1 MLVKEKRGASIA
13 ESLQALGP
21 LERPDKKRDATSSNI
36 HASTSMIGLPDIK
49 MSLRCVMAI
58 AHLERF
64 PSPASPEA
72 APRIIGTISPVNLTL
87 LGFTAAFKFME
98 KINGHDI
105 IAVSCTGSL
114 EKLASYLRIWISCK
128 GGKSGLAQ
136 EVKTDLVKRCLDISK
151 CILGRE
157 DAGYES
163 TSEDTVN

>member
-1 MLVKEKRGASIA
+1 M
-13 ESLQALGP
+13 QALGP
-21 LERPDKKRDATSSNI
+21 LEKPNKKRAATSSNI

-49 MSLRCVMAI
+49 MSLRCAMAI

-64 PSPASPEA
+64 PSPACPEA

-87 LGFTAAFKFME
+87 LGFTAAFKLME

-114 EKLASYLRIWISCK
+114 EKLAGRLRIWI
-128 GGKSGLAQ
+128 GGKDGEKSGLDK
-136 EVKTDLVKRCLDISK
+136 EVKRAMVERCLDITK
-151 CILGRE
+151 RIVGME

-163 TSEDTVN
+163 MSEDDGESC